1 MFKNV
6 FIVSLVSVFAG
17 SVFAANLDTKNTNF
31 VVDYAVMN
39 NIEDAVVTNVSE
51 TKTKGNSHYVVDFS
65 GVERNKDKATNQV
78 TEKKVCGTLDYV
90 VLPNHKNKV
99 NKYTASDC

>member
-6 FIVSLVSVFAG
+6 FIVSLASLIAN
-17 SVFAANLDTKNTNF
+17 SVFAANLDAKNTNF

-39 NIEDAVVTNVSE
+39 NVEDAVITNVTES
-51 TKTKGNSHYVVDFS
+51 KSKGNIHFVVDFS
-65 GVERNKDKATNQV
+65 GVEHTKDKVTNQV
-78 TEKKVCGTLDYV
+78 TEKKVCGTLDYT
-90 VLPNHKNKV
+90 VLPSLKNKV